1 MDFFSRQMTA
11 KRTSSRLVLYFLLAI
26 AIIFGGV
33 NAVLYGVAILTTHDT
48 GQGSWLWH
56 DWSSQALGGTLL
68 LVLGGSLLE
77 WFLLREGGLAIAKM
91 LQAQQIDFA
100 TQEPMQRQFI
110 NVCEEMAIA
119 SGVPMPR
126 LYVLS
131 KEKTINAFVAGY
143 HLQDSVL
150 VVTQGALQYLSR
162 DELQAVVGHEY
173 SHILNGDM
181 RLNTYMVS
189 LLAGLSAVGQM
200 GAFLMRSPTSNH
212 PKHKSITPFGP
223 LGLGLWLVG
232 YVGLVLGRLI
242 KAAISRE
249 RENLADAS
257 SVQFTRNPDALAGAL
272 YKIGQFGS
280 FLGSWHA
287 EQMSHMCFANSLEMS
302 EWFASHPPLEQRINA
317 ISPSFFTRIKYQTRE
332 PSKVVQPASS
342 QQSALVVNSPHFSS
356 LSSSQKISESV
367 AGQTTEYINDEV
379 VFNLD
384 MPLSDTVGELRWTD
398 LLSAQYLYRSL
409 SVEVSRA
416 LQTSA
421 GAKTVLFALLANEQQ
436 ASEQIIRDFFAQQA
450 SMARWVVQL
459 QAHLVSSDNRL
470 ALPVVELA
478 IPRLQQLMT
487 DEQQQFLVELR
498 RFAWLNQHLSV
509 FEFALLK
516 LIEQAL
522 YPAKVIFRQQAL
534 GHFVPQCAQLVATL
548 LHYSAHHA
556 SDYERYYRQV
566 LSSVF
571 LERIPTM
578 PTSAQCTLQALD
590 KVFIQFAY
598 MNAEAK
604 KQLINLA
611 AKTIQSDGVLH
622 RSEYELVRVLAA
634 VLACPMPLLDGV
646 IKT

>member
-1 MDFFSRQMTA
+1 
-11 KRTSSRLVLYFLLAI
+11 
-26 AIIFGGV
+26 
-33 NAVLYGVAILTTHDT
+33 
-48 GQGSWLWH
+48 
-56 DWSSQALGGTLL
+56 
-68 LVLGGSLLE
+68 
-77 WFLLREGGLAIAKM
+77 
-91 LQAQQIDFA
+91 
-100 TQEPMQRQFI
+100 
-110 NVCEEMAIA
+110 
-119 SGVPMPR
+119 
-126 LYVLS
+126 
-131 KEKTINAFVAGY
+131 
-143 HLQDSVL
+143 
-150 VVTQGALQYLSR
+150 
-162 DELQAVVGHEY
+162 
-173 SHILNGDM
+173 
-181 RLNTYMVS
+181 
-189 LLAGLSAVGQM
+189 
-200 GAFLMRSPTSNH
+200 
-212 PKHKSITPFGP
+212 
-223 LGLGLWLVG
+223 
-232 YVGLVLGRLI
+232 
-242 KAAISRE
+242 

-287 EQMSHMCFANSLEMS
+287 EQMSHMCFANSLAMS

-317 ISPSFFTRIKYQTRE
+317 ISPSFFTRIKYQTRDTHKE
-332 PSKVVQPASS
+332 V
-342 QQSALVVNSPHFSS
+342 QSAASQPSNFVVNSPHFSS
-356 LSSSQKISESV
+356 FSSSQKISESV
-367 AGQTTEYINDEV
+367 VGQTTEYINDEV

-534 GHFVPQCAQLVATL
+534 GHFASQCAQLVATL

>member
-1 MDFFSRQMTA
+1 MDFFSRQTTA
-11 KRTSSRLVLYFLLAI
+11 KRVSARLAAYFLMAI
-26 AIIFGGV
+26 AIIFIGV
-33 NAVLYGVAILTTHDT
+33 NAVLYGVAVVTTHDT

-56 DWSSQALGGTLL
+56 DWSFQALLGTLW
-68 LVLGGSLLE
+68 LVAGGSLLE
-77 WFLLREGGLAIAKM
+77 WFLLREGGQAIAKM
-91 LQAQQIDFA
+91 LQAQQVDFA
-100 TQEPMQRQFI
+100 TQDPAHRQFI

-126 LYVLS
+126 LYVLPQ
-131 KEKTINAFVAGY
+131 EKTINAFVAGY

-200 GAFLMRSPTSNH
+200 GDFLMRSPTGNH
-212 PKHKSITPFGP
+212 PKHKSVTPFWP

-287 EQMSHMCFANSLEMS
+287 EQMSHMCFANSLAMREL
-302 EWFASHPPLEQRINA
+302 FASHPPLEQRINA
-317 ISPSFFTRIKYQTRE
+317 ISPSFLTRIKYQARYTHQE
-332 PSKVVQPASS
+332 VQSVSS
-342 QQSALVVNSPHFSS
+342 QPSSLVVNSPHFSS
-356 LSSSQKISESV
+356 LSTSHKVSESAV
-367 AGQTTEYINDEV
+367 GQMTQNIQNEV

-384 MPLSDTVGELRWTD
+384 MPLSDTVGELQWTD

-416 LQTSA
+416 LQTTA
-421 GAKTVLFALLANEQQ
+421 GAKIVLFALLAYEQQ
-436 ASEQIIRDFFAQQA
+436 SSEQVIQDFFAQQA
-450 SMARWVVQL
+450 SMVRWVVQL
-459 QAHLVSSDNRL
+459 QKHLASSDNRL

-478 IPRLQQLMT
+478 IPRLQQLTT

-498 RFAWLNQHLSV
+498 RFAWLNQRLSV

-516 LIEQAL
+516 LIEHAL
-522 YPAKVIFRQQAL
+522 YPAKVIFRQQAISQ
-534 GHFVPQCAQLVATL
+534 FAPQCAQLVATL
-548 LHYSAHHA
+548 LQHSAHHH
-556 SDYERYYRQV
+556 SDYEKYYREI
-566 LSSVF
+566 LSSIF
-571 LERIPTM
+571 LEHIPPM
-578 PTSAQCTLQALD
+578 PRPAQCTLQALD
-590 KVFIQFAY
+590 KVFMQFCY
-598 MNAEAK
+598 MNADAK
-604 KQLINLA
+604 KQLIDLA

-634 VLACPMPLLDGV
+634 VLACPMPLLDGI